1 MYALCNNVKDLP
13 VIFDGSDVVSVN
25 RDNHYHN
32 DVHLKKRTQEIK
44 IFRGYLSLCRRLYE
58 GFKTLTV
65 QKTAQNQGPL

>member
-13 VIFDGSDVVSVN
+13 VIFDGSNVVSVN

-44 IFRGYLSLCRRLYE
+44 IFSGYH
-58 GFKTLTV
+58 
-65 QKTAQNQGPL
+65 

>member
-32 DVHLKKRTQEIK
+32 DVHLKKENMRSQIK
-44 IFRGYLSLCRRLYE
+44 H
-58 GFKTLTV
+58 FKALTV
-65 QKTAQNQGPL
+65 QKTL